1 MIRVACVSDVHS
13 PRYLDLFKITLRK
26 IRDIEI
32 DLFLLAGDMIYKGD
46 FEQLNSVIAALEEN
60 GVKFPV
66 YSCFG
71 NEEYDNLYEK
81 LRGIGKS
88 KVIFLEEELVS
99 IKIREFSV
107 EIIGT
112 KGSLKDPTWW
122 QAKNIPDIREIYRER
137 VKIIDELAA
146 KFVAD
151 IRILLFHYAPTHL
164 TVIGEP
170 ERAHPQMG
178 APAYEKIILN
188 NKYKINAVFHGHAH
202 RGKKFALLKNRI
214 PIYNVAMPL
223 RKSITVVTLPR
234 PAGRGSL
241 LSYVP

>member
-13 PRYLDLFKITLRK
+13 PRYLELFESALREMENV
-26 IRDIEI
+26 EI
-32 DLFLLAGDMIYKGD
+32 DLFLFAGDMIYKGNVN
-46 FEQLNSVIAALEEN
+46 ELKNIITALEEN
-60 GVKFPV
+60 RINFPV

-81 LRGIGKS
+81 LRRIGKN
-88 KVIFLEEELVS
+88 KVIFLDDELIS
-99 IKIREFSV
+99 LKIRGFTI

-112 KGSLKDPTWW
+112 KGSLEEPTWW
-122 QAKNIPDIREIYRER
+122 QAKNLPNIREIYRER
-137 VKIIDELAA
+137 VKKIDELAS

-170 ERAHPQMG
+170 KRAHPQMG
-178 APAYEKIILN
+178 TQAYEKVILN
-188 NKYKINAVFHGHAH
+188 RNYRINAVFHGHAH
-202 RGKKFALLKNRI
+202 QGRKFTLLKNKI
-214 PIYNVAMPL
+214 PIYNAAIPL
-223 RKSITVVTLPR
+223 RKGITIVTLPR

-241 LSYVP
+241 LSYLT